1 MLKSIINKFAAIE
14 QRIFG
19 VDSTPTY
26 EDYVLELSQAW
37 TEMSMRYM
45 TASNR
50 VRLSREYNSLEV
62 SYRETQNR
70 IFAFRGKILD
80 QNLIQRIEDTLERI
94 HNLKG
99 LLQVPVRLH

>member
-1 MLKSIINKFAAIE
+1 MLKSIMNKLADFE
-14 QRIFG
+14 QRFFG

-37 TEMSMRYM
+37 TEMSVRYM

-62 SYRETQNR
+62 SYRETQNK
-70 IFAFRGKILD
+70 IFAFRGKVVD
-80 QNLIQRIEDTLERI
+80 QNLIQRVEDTLERI
-94 HNLKG
+94 ANLKG